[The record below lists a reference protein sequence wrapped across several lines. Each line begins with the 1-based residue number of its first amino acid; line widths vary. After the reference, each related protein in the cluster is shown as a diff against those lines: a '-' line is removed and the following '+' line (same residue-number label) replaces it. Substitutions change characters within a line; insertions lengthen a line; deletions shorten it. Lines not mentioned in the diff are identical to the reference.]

1 MKKFFYTVSVNIFYV
16 LKYHF
21 LPAVLM
27 TAATAAVMLCAAL
40 IAAHVRG
47 ENAKYVL
54 KKYAPAICSANALIF
69 YVFFVLNA
77 TVLKRLSEP
86 EYQPFSDI
94 YGGWMV
100 GELTYTYDFS
110 ALWNVIMFVP
120 LCTFLFI
127 FLKSALKRNTA
138 VKQLF
143 IISGISGFL
152 FSGAVEILQIILKA
166 GTFQFSDLVYNT
178 LGSVLG
184 VPVCLILVKIA
195 QSVWPVLRRK
205 MKIKQNSLN

>member
-1 MKKFFYTVSVNIFYV
+1 
-16 LKYHF
+16 
-21 LPAVLM
+21 M

-100 GELTYTYDFS
+100 GELT
-110 ALWNVIMFVP
+110 
-120 LCTFLFI
+120 
-127 FLKSALKRNTA
+127 
-138 VKQLF
+138 
-143 IISGISGFL
+143 
-152 FSGAVEILQIILKA
+152 
-166 GTFQFSDLVYNT
+166 
-178 LGSVLG
+178 LGSMLLTSLPLKTSLVLNRC
-184 VPVCLILVKIA
+184 V
-195 QSVWPVLRRK
+195 
-205 MKIKQNSLN
+205 